1 MQKHRSLFV
10 KGSTNKGVQLDVAEK
25 LFDQMVLFAEY
36 CFNKSHSTAYG
47 AVTYQTA
54 YLKAHYPVAYMAAL
68 LTVNS
73 GATEKIQR
81 YISNCNSMGIE
92 VMPPDIN
99 ASGMDFTPD
108 GNRLLFG
115 LSARSDSRIELRPQK
130 YRHSARNFDTNPMAQ
145 GRPGEDQ
152 GL

>member
-1 MQKHRSLFV
+1 MGKKKIKEMERHRNLFV
-10 KGSTNKGVQLDVAEK
+10 QGSTSKGVDSSLADK

-54 YLKAHYPVAYMAAL
+54 YLKAHFPVAYMASL

-73 GATEKIQR
+73 GSSDKVQR
-81 YISNCNSMGIE
+81 YISNCNSIGIE

-99 ASGMDFTPD
+99 SSRIDFTPIE
-108 GNRLLFG
+108 NSILFG
-115 LSARSDSRIELRPQK
+115 LSAI
-130 YRHSARNFDTNPMAQ
+130 RNLGANTIK
-145 GRPGEDQ
+145 EIIS
-152 GL
+152 